1 MNRNQIGWSEVLL
14 FKCAI
19 SITLGV
25 QSVVGTRTL
34 RRRARVMAAGG
45 GGREVFLVVLRLSSS
60 DTPQHTSHHVD
71 KREEERQ
78 RAPGC
83 EMASRWQCS
92 GTAWWD
98 TKLGRKICRKVLKVA
113 RLSHTSAEGPRETL
127 MTGRKL
133 RNLKRFT
140 QYCTNIYV
148 RTQRW
153 ALEYVSE
160 SLNQYSVVY
169 GTGCG

>member
-1 MNRNQIGWSEVLL
+1 MGQTLCVQFRIKGSHKEITKDINDYMNRNQIGWSEVLL

-45 GGREVFLVVLRLSSS
+45 GGRDVFLVVLRLSSS

-83 EMASRWQCS
+83 EMASR
-92 GTAWWD
+92 
-98 TKLGRKICRKVLKVA
+98 
-113 RLSHTSAEGPRETL
+113 
-127 MTGRKL
+127 
-133 RNLKRFT
+133 
-140 QYCTNIYV
+140 
-148 RTQRW
+148 
-153 ALEYVSE
+153 
-160 SLNQYSVVY
+160 
-169 GTGCG
+169 